1 MAHQDKEEGLT
12 HEETLIENARKL
24 LATHQDIEADNIKR
38 AGEAIDFRA
47 GNQWPQAIKQ
57 DREEPNQDGGA
68 RPCPV
73 MDKTNQYV
81 RQIVNEERQSKAA
94 IKIRPVDDVADPK
107 VAEVLNGIIR
117 HIEDASQ
124 AIEAYTTAGEQAID
138 GGFGYFRILT
148 EYDDPMSFDQ
158 EIRIKRIPN
167 RFSVALGPHVEQDGS
182 DLEEGLVWEDMPE
195 KDFKLKWPKA
205 ELDSF
210 DEADSW
216 KSKDTVRVAEYMY
229 LDKEKVKIHLLE
241 DGSVVSDKE
250 LGNQTSIDSR
260 ETIIK
265 TVKWA
270 KVTGSEVLEE
280 KDMLGTYI
288 PIVKVIG
295 NEITMPDGKTRLS
308 GAIEAAMDPQRLHNY
323 AHAGFIE
330 SVALAPRAP
339 WLAEESQV
347 EGYELEYADANRK
360 NITILRYKSS
370 VDETGQPIPPPQR
383 IPPPG
388 MSTGWDKVI
397 QHTNQGVEAAFG
409 MYGPSVGAV
418 SQEKSGIALKE
429 QKAQGMVGNFHFPD
443 NLARSIQQCGRI
455 LLQWIPK
462 VYDTERVARMLGEDG
477 DQEMAYLNPEQEQAV
492 MPRTDEMGQEVGS
505 IYNLNVGKYDV
516 TVTTGPSYTAK
527 RQEALENQMQVV
539 NARPELLEIIGDIMF
554 KNMDAPGSDDI
565 AERLKTLL
573 PPEIKQ
579 MEADKDGPIDPRVR
593 EAMKQVEQQSQM
605 LEERGAMLQQAEQEL
620 NAKAQEMGG
629 DKAQIDAATA
639 KLTAAQKVFNADV
652 KTAKAN
658 LELFGRDLIDKLE
671 DITDPIAQQLAN
683 QPEVEVEVE
692 GEEGAEPTM
701 QTDPAIADALEGLG
715 VLTAQATTQMAQVV
729 ADALERLTDSMAA
742 PRETILKRD
751 GDGNAVGSVSRPT

>member
-1 MAHQDKEEGLT
+1 MADEEEGLT
-12 HEETLIENARKL
+12 PEQALVEKARKL
-24 LATHQDIEADNIKR
+24 LKDHQDIESDNIQR
-38 AGEAIDFRA
+38 AGEAIDFRS
-47 GNQWPQAIKQ
+47 GEQWPQAIKQ
-57 DREEPNQDGGA
+57 DREEPNQDGGS

-107 VAEVLNGIIR
+107 VAEVFNGIIR

-124 AIEAYTTAGEQAID
+124 AIEAYTTAGEHAID

-148 EYDDPMSFDQ
+148 QYEDPMSFDQ
-158 EIRIKRIPN
+158 DIRIKRIPN

-182 DLEEGLVWEDMPE
+182 DLEEGLIWEDMPE
-195 KDFKLKWPKA
+195 KDFKQKWPKA
-205 ELDSF
+205 KLDSF

-229 LDKEKVKIHLLE
+229 LDKNIVKIHMLE
-241 DGSVVSDKE
+241 DGSVVTADK
-250 LGNQTSIDSR
+250 LGKQKSIDSR
-260 ETIIK
+260 ETSIN

-280 KDMLGTYI
+280 ADMLGTYI
-288 PIVKVIG
+288 PIIKVIG
-295 NEITMPDGKTRLS
+295 NELTMPDGKTRLS
-308 GAIEAAMDPQRLHNY
+308 GAIESAMDPQRLHNY

-339 WLAEESQV
+339 WLAEESQI
-347 EGYELEYADANRK
+347 EGFEQDYADANRR
-360 NITILRYKSS
+360 NITLLKYKATI
-370 VDETGQPIPPPQR
+370 DETGQPIPPPQR
-383 IPPPG
+383 TPPAG
-388 MSTGWDKVI
+388 MSTGWDRMI
-397 QHTNQGVEAAFG
+397 DRTNQSVEAAFG
-409 MYGPSVGAV
+409 MYGPSVGAQ
-418 SQEKSGIALKE
+418 SQEKSGIALQE

-443 NLARSIQQCGRI
+443 NLSRSIQHGGRI
-455 LLQWIPK
+455 LLQWIPG
-462 VYDTERVARMLGEDG
+462 VYDTERIARMLGEDG

-492 MPRTDEMGQEVGS
+492 APRMDEMGQEIGS

-539 NARPELLEIIGDIMF
+539 NARPELLSIIGDIMF

-573 PPEIKQ
+573 PPEIQQ
-579 MEADKDGPIDPRVR
+579 MEANKDQTPIDPRVQM
-593 EAMKQVEQQSQM
+593 AMQQIEQQAAM
-605 LEERGAMLQQAEQEL
+605 LEERGMALQQAEQEL
-620 NAKAQEMGG
+620 NAKAQEIGG
-629 DKAQIDAATA
+629 DKAQIDASTA

-652 KTAKAN
+652 KTARAN

-683 QPEVEVEVE
+683 QPEVEIEVE
-692 GEEGAEPTM
+692 GEEGTETTM
-701 QTDPAIADALEGLG
+701 QTDPAVTQALEGVG
-715 VLTAQATTQMAQVV
+715 VLTAQATTQLAKSV
-729 ADALERLTDSMAA
+729 ADALDRLSESLSA
-742 PRETILKRD
+742 PRETILQRD
-751 GDGNAVGSVSRPT
+751 AEGNAVGSTSTQI